1 MDFIF
6 SSDQSH
12 VGVIRSRII
21 DIDAHESS
29 RLEVTS
35 GAWGT
40 CVATGSQYAF
50 GAMDSESHL
59 LMVLGDPLGNRS
71 GRREGGVR
79 GSSLEAYPQSRLQE
93 FLVDGGMEHPSA
105 IVQISKSTGSIDVVT
120 DVYLGV
126 PIFLRVDRGVVMLAS
141 SPDLLAAILPTSFDA
156 DSAIERLSM
165 GVISSP
171 HTLYR
176 EIKALSPAS
185 VIRIE
190 ADGTVRDRKWWQ
202 PPFPDESAD
211 VADFR
216 EELHS
221 SVLSTLCRIASSHPG
236 QSGAFTLSAGLD
248 SRFMVM
254 MALKEQVC
262 DFTAVNL
269 ALGTNI
275 PARTAVH
282 VARRAHVP
290 LISMQRPT
298 DFYSRLLLQGH
309 PEIGTNAC
317 IADAHFA
324 DRALGDLEG
333 AHWLVGGYS
342 ADVMLKGSSTSG
354 RYAAVR
360 EVVRTGEPLPR
371 LATGPQLIDITPTIA
386 SMLDSRQTQARRS
399 LGMSEHHS
407 SLADHVSLHR
417 ASFGHFAA
425 ATRNYAV
432 YEPFM
437 TRRLIELSYRIP
449 DAVKTRVLKS
459 HWYQPYLDGQE
470 TGRLFSTRVK
480 AERRLRRA
488 TGTGLKQQGE
498 WSQSEGP
505 LWQECLVAAESARFR
520 LSGELG
526 LEITMKRKRLPMAL
540 TLSTAQALQRC
551 T

>member
-6 SSDQSH
+6 SSDRSH
-12 VGVIRSRII
+12 EGVIRSRIMEI
-21 DIDAHESS
+21 ETPETS
-29 RLEVTS
+29 RMTVTS

-40 CVATGSQYAF
+40 CVATGSQYSF
-50 GAMDSESHL
+50 GALDSESDL
-59 LMVLGDPLGNRS
+59 LMVLGDPLGERS
-71 GRREGGVR
+71 ARRDSGISDVP
-79 GSSLEAYPQSRLQE
+79 LEAHPGSRLHE
-93 FLVDGGMEHPSA
+93 YLVDGGMEHPSA
-105 IVQISKSTGSIDVVT
+105 IVRLSKSTRSIDLVT
-120 DVYLGV
+120 DVYLGI
-126 PIFLRVDRGVVMLAS
+126 PIFFRVDRGVVMLAS
-141 SPDLLAAILPTSFDA
+141 SPDLLAGILPTSFDA

-165 GVISSP
+165 GFISSP
-171 HTLYR
+171 HTLYT
-176 EIKALSPAS
+176 EIKALPPAS

-202 PPFPDESAD
+202 PPLPDESAD
-211 VADFR
+211 VADLR
-216 EELHS
+216 EELHAS
-221 SVLSTLCRIASSHPG
+221 ILSTLRRIDSRHPG

-248 SRFMVM
+248 SRFMVT

-269 ALGTNI
+269 ALGANI
-275 PARTAVH
+275 PARTAAH

-290 LISMQRPT
+290 LISMRRPT
-298 DFYSRLLLQGH
+298 DFYSRLLLNGH

-333 AHWLVGGYS
+333 AQYLVGGFS
-342 ADVMLKGSSTSG
+342 ADEMLKGSSSSG
-354 RYAAVR
+354 QYAAVR
-360 EVVRTGEPLPR
+360 EVAQSGEPLPR
-371 LATGPQLIDITPTIA
+371 LATYPQLIDITPTIA

-399 LGMSEHHS
+399 LGMSESHS

-449 DAVKTRVLKS
+449 DAVKTRVPKS
-459 HWYQPYLDGQE
+459 YWYQPYLGGQE

-480 AERRLRRA
+480 AERRFRRA
-488 TGTGLKQQGE
+488 TGIGLKQQGE
-498 WSQSEGP
+498 WVQSEGP
-505 LWQECLVAAESARFR
+505 LWKECLVAAESARSR
-520 LSGELG
+520 LSAELG
-526 LEITMKRKRLPMAL
+526 HEITMKGKRRPMAL
-540 TLSTAQALQRC
+540 TLSTAEALQRC